1 MSEKVNGSFFS
12 GIIKGIFLSLTVA
25 LVGILIF
32 AGVVKVAKLNESV
45 IKAGNQFIKILA
57 IFLGALGGIRV
68 NRGAI
73 KGGLIGLGFSL
84 LIQLIF
90 GIMGSGQFGAHFA
103 LDMLFSFVVGAI
115 AGIIILTIK
124 AKRS

>member
-12 GIIKGIFLSLTVA
+12 RIIKGIFIALTVA
-25 LVGILIF
+25 LGGILIF
-32 AGVVKVAKLNESV
+32 AGVVRVARLNESV

-57 IFLGALGGIRV
+57 IFLGCLSGVRV

-73 KGGLIGLGFSL
+73 KGSLIGLGFSL

-90 GIMGSGQFGAHFA
+90 GIMGNGQFGVHFI
-103 LDMLFSFVVGAI
+103 LDLLFSLIVGGI
-115 AGIIILTIK
+115 AGIIIITIK
-124 AKRS
+124 GKRN